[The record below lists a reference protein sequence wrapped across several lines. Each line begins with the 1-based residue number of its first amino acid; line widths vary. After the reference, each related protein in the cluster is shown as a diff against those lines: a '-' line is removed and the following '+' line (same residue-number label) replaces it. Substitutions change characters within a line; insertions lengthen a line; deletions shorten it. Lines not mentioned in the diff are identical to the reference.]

1 MGKVKTHRHIGE
13 ILFRNGIITRG
24 QLEKAFRIQAT
35 GVDMSTQKFARIL
48 HEQLNIDRDLIMK
61 AISDIFVINEFK
73 LNGNNVEEQQMREIK
88 EVIQNIPDLILNN
101 FIEQNALPISQRH
114 QKAVIVTSD
123 PTNPKLNDLASQLS
137 ITQLELKYCQRDTLH
152 YLIEQVLYKKNDILE
167 QINEVDLEEP
177 ELPGQEKEREIKEDE
192 LDAEIN
198 QSMLNKLIEGMLIE
212 AVRMG
217 ASDAHIIPTSYNSTD
232 IRFRVDGKL
241 QLWHQQDKV
250 KPEAIIAVVKDKTK
264 NVDRFERDSSQDGFI
279 QRKID
284 NVNIR
289 FRVSIMPI
297 VGSEF
302 NRKFESVVIR
312 ILDDR
317 KVITDLN
324 ELGLQNQALEL
335 FRRAINKPSGIVII
349 TGPTGSGKST
359 SLIAALH
366 HVINPTKNVLTVED
380 PTEYLIRGARQ
391 LKINK
396 KMSFDQ
402 SMRGI
407 LRHDPDIVLVGEIRD
422 LHTAE
427 IAIKL
432 ANTGHLTFSTLHT
445 NDASS
450 AVSRLYKMGVE
461 PFLIASAVNLIMAQR
476 LVRKLCD
483 HCKIR
488 VTDLHP
494 ALALGIGFTDKEIA
508 ETTFYKAREIGC
520 EHCSQGYRGRT
531 AIMEALYITKEIS
544 NIILDAGTNIEEDKI
559 REHAIKNGM
568 MTLRAS
574 GRERIKEGVTSIEEV
589 LAVTGGD
596 DRVDTNNGIQ
606 VEEKSW

>member
-1 MGKVKTHRHIGE
+1 MAKVKTHRHIGE
-13 ILFRNGIITRG
+13 ILYRKGIISRD
-24 QLEKAFRIQAT
+24 QLDQAFRIQAT
-35 GVDMSTQKFARIL
+35 GVDMSTQKFAQIL
-48 HEQLNIDRDLIMK
+48 HEQLNIDRNLVMK
-61 AISDIFVINEFK
+61 AISDIFVINEFT
-73 LNGNNVEEQQMREIK
+73 LNGNGEKDEILGDVKKVVEM
-88 EVIQNIPDLILNN
+88 IPEAILNN
-101 FIEQNALPISQRH
+101 FIEQNAFPIFHRN
-114 QKAVIVTSD
+114 QKAVFATSD
-123 PTNPKLNDLASQLS
+123 PINPKLNDLAEQLS
-137 ITQLELKYCQRDTLH
+137 VTNLELEYCQPDTLH

-177 ELPGQEKEREIKEDE
+177 EITGQEKEIKEEE

-217 ASDAHIIPTSYNSTD
+217 ASDAHVIPTSYSSTD

-264 NVDRFERDSSQDGFI
+264 NVDRFERDASQDGYI

-297 VGSEF
+297 VGTEF

-324 ELGLQNQALEL
+324 KLGLQNQALHL
-335 FRRAINKPSGIVII
+335 FRKAISKPSGIVII

-380 PTEYLIRGARQ
+380 PTEYIIRGARQ
-391 LKINK
+391 LKINS
-396 KMSFDQ
+396 KMTFDQ

-476 LVRKLCD
+476 LVRKLCN
-483 HCKIR
+483 HCKIK
-488 VTDLHP
+488 VEDLHP
-494 ALALGIGFTDKEIA
+494 ELPRGIGFTDEEIVQ
-508 ETTFYKAREIGC
+508 TTFYKARELGC
-520 EHCSQGYRGRT
+520 QQCNHGYKGRV

-544 NIILDAGTNIEEDKI
+544 NIILDSGSNIEEDKI
-559 REHAIKNGM
+559 REHAIKGGM
-568 MTLRAS
+568 LTLRGS

-589 LAVTGGD
+589 LAETGGE
-596 DRVDTNNGIQ
+596 DRVQ
-606 VEEKSW
+606 